1 MGQLSLRS
9 RYVGLHAPANG
20 PRSLANLFS
29 SQDRPAHDPGEKIL
43 ETTHHTGPLTL
54 GFTQSSSRNTELSHS
69 RNNRHDQFSPS
80 GTTMGSQYQHL
91 VFIPRDHLYRQT
103 SRSRTLFIILFS
115 LILFF
120 VSGVLLLISY
130 ITQINTDYMPAHE
143 SPVLDPVIPY
153 PSVAQDPTEPG
164 ISFDS
169 SSKPAD
175 NHPDVRQ
182 ENQTETPSN

>member
-1 MGQLSLRS
+1 
-9 RYVGLHAPANG
+9 
-20 PRSLANLFS
+20 
-29 SQDRPAHDPGEKIL
+29 
-43 ETTHHTGPLTL
+43 
-54 GFTQSSSRNTELSHS
+54 
-69 RNNRHDQFSPS
+69 
-80 GTTMGSQYQHL
+80 MGSQYQHL

-130 ITQINTDYMPAHE
+130 ITQINTNYMAAHE